1 LIGEARVQPFDSLDK
16 LEKIAELDQLAKP
29 IRAFF
34 QQKVQPQSLRDT
46 LHGVWLGHPL
56 HPVLVQIP
64 VGTWASAGILDLVPK
79 TGPAT
84 TALIGTGLV
93 AAGPAALTGWTDWS
107 ELNTA
112 ESRAGLVHAGANYVA
127 MGLYAASLWNRL
139 RGRRLKGKAL
149 AYAGLGVVSASGI
162 IGGHLSF
169 RRASGANHT
178 ADVPDLAPGGWTAV
192 GRLDE
197 LPEGG
202 LTCVEVG
209 PVPVLLHRRGA
220 SVQAIVDKC
229 SHLSG
234 PLHEGELVTDGGEAC
249 VSCPWHGST
258 FRLRDGAVVHGPA
271 TSPQPALDTRVV
283 GDQVEVRLRG

>member
-1 LIGEARVQPFDSLDK
+1 MQPFDSLDK
-16 LEKIAELDQLAKP
+16 LEKLAELDQVAKP
-29 IRAFF
+29 VRAFIHN
-34 QQKVQPQSLRDT
+34 KIQPQSLRDA

-64 VGTWASAGILDLVPK
+64 VGTWASAGILDLIPK

-84 TALIGTGLV
+84 TTLISTGLI

-107 ELNTA
+107 DLNTA

-127 MGLYAASLWNRL
+127 VGLYAASLWNRL

-169 RRASGANHT
+169 RRAAGANHT
-178 ADVPDLAPGGWTAV
+178 ADVPDLAPSGWTSV
-192 GRLDE
+192 GRLED
-197 LPEGG
+197 
-202 LTCVEVG
+202 LTDGAMTGVDLG
-209 PVPVLLHRRGA
+209 SVPVLLHRTGA
-220 SVQAIVDKC
+220 TVHAIVDRC
-229 SHLSG
+229 SHLSA
-234 PLHEGELVTDGGEAC
+234 PLHEGELVTEGGEAC
-249 VSCPWHGST
+249 VSCPWHGSV

-271 TSPQPALDTRVV
+271 TSPQPPLDTRMV